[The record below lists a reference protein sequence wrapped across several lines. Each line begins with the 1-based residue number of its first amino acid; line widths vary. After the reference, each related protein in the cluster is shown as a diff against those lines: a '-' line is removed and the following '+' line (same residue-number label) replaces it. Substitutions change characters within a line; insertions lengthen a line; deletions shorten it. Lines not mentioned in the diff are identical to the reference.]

1 MQSKATTVTEYL
13 AELPAD
19 RRAAI
24 KALRKAIKA
33 NLPTG
38 VKEVMNYGMIG
49 YVVPHSIYPDGYH
62 CDPSKPLPFGGL
74 ASQKN
79 HISVYFMHMYGGHE
93 GWFKREWARRTD
105 KKLDMGKCCIRFR
118 TLDDVPVDLIGEAA
132 GRLTTD
138 EWIAQYESAIKKGG
152 ATTKRKK
159 KAAAKKTAKKVSK
172 KKTTTKKAGRKKVAK
187 KKTARKTTAKKRA
200 RRT

>member
-1 MQSKATTVTEYL
+1 MQSKAATVTEYL
-13 AELPAD
+13 AELPDD

-24 KALRKAIKA
+24 KALRKVIKA
-33 NLPTG
+33 NLPKG
-38 VKEVMNYGMIG
+38 VREVMNYGMIG

-93 GWFKREWARRTD
+93 GWFKREWAKRTD

-118 TLDDVPVDLIGEAA
+118 NLDDVPLDLVGEAA
-132 GRLTTD
+132 GRLSVD
-138 EWIAQYESAIKKGG
+138 EWISHYESSIKRGTATKG
-152 ATTKRKK
+152 KK
-159 KAAAKKTAKKVSK
+159 KAASKKATKKVSK
-172 KKTTTKKAGRKKVAK
+172 KKATTKKAGRTKVAK
-187 KKTARKTTAKKRA
+187 K
-200 RRT
+200 